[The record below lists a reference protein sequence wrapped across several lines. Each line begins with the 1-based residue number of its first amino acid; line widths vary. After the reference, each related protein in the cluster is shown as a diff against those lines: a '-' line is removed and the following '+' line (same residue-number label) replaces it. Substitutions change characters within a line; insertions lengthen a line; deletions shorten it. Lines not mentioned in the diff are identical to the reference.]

1 MAVNQSIKGGNIIR
15 FGKSWDEDEKSLAF
29 EHLDVLRSEKL
40 QEFLEEGGTK
50 RNVALGVAAVFL
62 LFVASYGAGFLVLI
76 QKLGEQGSS
85 ITSAFGLPFWRYPLA
100 AFTSLSGWL
109 YLLLAAVLIAGIGWL
124 IMRKNNDLDQVEEL
138 DSRGVG
144 YARDGTYG
152 TARWMSPKEAKKE
165 YEIGPIDQVTGV
177 ILGQYTEGGK
187 ECVCLPQDTKGN
199 RNILVLGSPGT
210 GKSYCYVRNA
220 IFQAIIRGE
229 SVVITDPKG
238 ELYESTSEKLRQE
251 GYKVF
256 VFNLVD
262 PKRSD
267 AWNCISEIYDPEN
280 GDVSDVR
287 VTEFADTVMRNT
299 AEGKDD
305 HFWGTGEN
313 NLLKAII
320 MFCAW
325 NRETHL
331 KAIYEYEGKALY
343 GQVRHMMVPE
353 DGKKIL
359 DILEA
364 DNIHSSMREREMAIK
379 ILVRLA
385 KGDDAVT
392 DYLGKIHREAPPCD
406 IASIYHMLVTSDIKA
421 LEEKFKAVPVS
432 HPAGIAWSI
441 FKNGSDNVRPGIV
454 QGLAQRLQL
463 FQMRD
468 IRRITTNDDIHFE
481 DLGVDKTA
489 LFVIISD
496 KSTAMRALTSLFFTF
511 LFKDVADAAD
521 RFGPQ
526 TRLPV
531 NVICDEFANLGT
543 IPQFD
548 VTISTVRSRK
558 INISIILQSVMQ
570 LEKNYEEAR
579 ETIISCCDTVLFLG
593 CNDVETANF
602 ISDLSGVASI
612 RVLSTRDRRNT
623 SLGNRTVMQG
633 YDISDGAGKRNLLNP
648 DEVRRIPREDV
659 IIYHNGRNILQVHRC
674 GFDNHRF
681 YREGLPPEA
690 RLRDYPLASEKYML
704 TEELDTFVQADVS
717 NLTRRNREI
726 LTNESL
732 DEADKNARSS
742 GQKGSVSAIQM
753 LDGEENAFQ
762 F

>member
-1 MAVNQSIKGGNIIR
+1 
-15 FGKSWDEDEKSLAF
+15 
-29 EHLDVLRSEKL
+29 
-40 QEFLEEGGTK
+40 
-50 RNVALGVAAVFL
+50 
-62 LFVASYGAGFLVLI
+62 
-76 QKLGEQGSS
+76 
-85 ITSAFGLPFWRYPLA
+85 
-100 AFTSLSGWL
+100 
-109 YLLLAAVLIAGIGWL
+109 
-124 IMRKNNDLDQVEEL
+124 MRQ
-138 DSRGVG
+138 
-144 YARDGTYG
+144 
-152 TARWMSPKEAKKE
+152 
-165 YEIGPIDQVTGV
+165 
-177 ILGQYTEGGK
+177 
-187 ECVCLPQDTKGN
+187 
-199 RNILVLGSPGT
+199 
-210 GKSYCYVRNA
+210 
-220 IFQAIIRGE
+220 
-229 SVVITDPKG
+229 
-238 ELYESTSEKLRQE
+238 
-251 GYKVF
+251 
-256 VFNLVD
+256 
-262 PKRSD
+262 
-267 AWNCISEIYDPEN
+267 
-280 GDVSDVR
+280 
-287 VTEFADTVMRNT
+287 
-299 AEGKDD
+299 
-305 HFWGTGEN
+305 
-313 NLLKAII
+313 
-320 MFCAW
+320 
-325 NRETHL
+325 
-331 KAIYEYEGKALY
+331 
-343 GQVRHMMVPE
+343 
-353 DGKKIL
+353 
-359 DILEA
+359 
-364 DNIHSSMREREMAIK
+364 
-379 ILVRLA
+379 
-385 KGDDAVT
+385 
-392 DYLGKIHREAPPCD
+392 
-406 IASIYHMLVTSDIKA
+406 
-421 LEEKFKAVPVS
+421 
-432 HPAGIAWSI
+432 
-441 FKNGSDNVRPGIV
+441 
-454 QGLAQRLQL
+454 
-463 FQMRD
+463 
-468 IRRITTNDDIHFE
+468 
-481 DLGVDKTA
+481 TA
-489 LFVIISD
+489 L
-496 KSTAMRALTSLFFTF
+496 A
-511 LFKDVADAAD
+511 
-521 RFGPQ
+521 P